1 MIWYGVLGGKE
12 MVNSTY
18 KNLDK
23 NVHIEVINYELLKY
37 LWVITIIFSLLAFP
51 ISWTCPRYSLFF
63 HP

>member
-23 NVHIEVINYELLKY
+23 NVHLEVKIY
-37 LWVITIIFSLLAFP
+37 
-51 ISWTCPRYSLFF
+51 
-63 HP
+63 